1 MPRGLVLERPYVLRA
16 RTTLGAVVDGPTA
29 TTFTGGREAAGGQ
42 QNNMLSQA
50 AYSRRAYVESK
61 RRSEYAVE
69 SFEYPVSGPKLTVV
83 SLHEA
88 RFVQEQI
95 STSRSVRVLVAGQCG
110 QSRGSNQ
117 SLPRT
122 PMKAA
127 AIP

>member
-1 MPRGLVLERPYVLRA
+1 MVQLQPHSRG
-16 RTTLGAVVDGPTA
+16 GG
-29 TTFTGGREAAGGQ
+29 GGREAAGGQ

-88 RFVQEQI
+88 RSF
-95 STSRSVRVLVAGQCG
+95 RSKFAQAEVCAYSLRDNAG
-110 QSRGSNQ
+110 SLAAAIN
-117 SLPRT
+117 LPRT